1 MRVACA
7 CRTAALRLITRA
19 AGKLACREALDGRN
33 QTHPIARQAFTLIE
47 LLVVIAIIALLA
59 ALLLP
64 ALARAKEKG
73 RHSACINN
81 LKQIGLAFHLYVDD
95 NDDTFPGAGA
105 KLPTQPVLE
114 DWIYWNVIDS
124 RISVASRRDIGNSAI
139 SRHLG
144 GFEPNLFRCPSD
156 RDVQRRI
163 SSPLP
168 GQIPYAY
175 SYTVNS
181 YYIPPASGS
190 MDTSRAN
197 HGPASLFAGDPSVDN
212 LPFRSANVRNP
223 ADKIMLVEEFADFV
237 TPDDARWT
245 PTTTPRAGLA
255 HPPPF
260 GAIPSYI
267 SNRHT
272 GKGVITL
279 CDGHVET
286 VKPSFGNQPEHFDC
300 LYDR

>member
-1 MRVACA
+1 MRVALVS
-7 CRTAALRLITRA
+7 RTTPFGLITRA
-19 AGKLACREALDGRN
+19 AGLPVRQEAR
-33 QTHPIARQAFTLIE
+33 IARNHAGTLARQGFTLIE
-47 LLVVIAIIALLA
+47 LLVVVAIIAILA

-73 RHSACINN
+73 RHASCINN

-95 NDDTFPGAGA
+95 NEDTFPGAGA
-105 KLPTQPVLE
+105 KLPTQPVME

-124 RISVASRRDIGNSAI
+124 RISNPTRRDAGNSAI
-139 SRHLG
+139 ARHLG
-144 GFEPNLFRCPSD
+144 GFNPNLFRCPSD
-156 RDVQRRI
+156 KDVIRRM

-181 YYIPPASGS
+181 YYVPSAGTT
-190 MDTSRAN
+190 TSPTDN

-212 LPFRSANVRNP
+212 LPFRSAGIRNP
-223 ADKIMLVEEFADFV
+223 SDKIMVVEEFADFV

-260 GAIPSYI
+260 GSIPSYI
-267 SNRHT
+267 SNRHS
-272 GKGVITL
+272 GKGVVTL